1 MWQSRILFSLMIFCL
16 PLIVAAQ
23 KKVVGN
29 VVDAE
34 RNPLPGATIKIVDTK
49 FASVTDNEGNYQL
62 IGVYNGAVLE
72 FSFLGMETKTVK
84 YRGEKVIN
92 IVLTEDETQ
101 LDEVVV
107 SAKTNINEIDIRARS
122 GVVQSIDI
130 KRVDEKPMID
140 MGLALQGSVPGL
152 SVINTGEL
160 GAVPEIRIRGN
171 SSLRKGN
178 ATNEPLYVLDGQ
190 VITAETFYNLNSS
203 DIQDIKVLKDA
214 AACAL
219 YGVKAANGVL
229 EITSKRGYEGK
240 TSVNYN
246 MNIGVTTRGRRGIE
260 MMSSS
265 EKLEL
270 ERLIQNPETPGYRFS
285 ADYYNRFHSTDPNL
299 QNLIAQG
306 ALKLDSMRNIN
317 TDWFDELLHTSLYQ
331 KHNLSLKGGSSATSY
346 YISANYTQQG
356 GRIPGN
362 DKQRMSLRLNLDQ
375 RLGKIG
381 YLMMSVNGGYS
392 KTNTPNGTTNDPASL
407 VYDLNPYEQKFGE
420 LWSNPGRT
428 YNDLMN
434 QFSEEGTDTDAG
446 ATASITITPV
456 SGLDIA
462 AVGGVNFMLAENRQ
476 FTPSTAYSETH
487 SGIPEEERG
496 IYSKSKLSTI
506 NISSN
511 VRITYSKTFNDK
523 HDFTIGANT
532 DYYMTSSD
540 NVLMRGYGVG
550 TVNSAAAINQSL
562 QGNRQPYVSGLRDK
576 SAQIGIGV
584 VGGYTYD
591 GTYDLYATYKL
602 DASSVLPAD
611 KRWNSAWAVGA
622 GWTPTQYKFF
632 KRQRVLTNLNLKASY
647 GYMANLNGVSISSTV
662 ASFAYST
669 SKYETQRPLD
679 LLALYNS
686 DLKPEKTKSIDAG
699 LSLEFFK
706 RLTVDVNWYNR
717 TTEDALLDVPIP
729 ASTGFSSLKRNIG
742 SLQNQGVELSLNAK
756 LVDLYDWTFIIGA
769 NMAYNKNKV
778 LDLYYTDKIYTS
790 EESIVPDYEVG
801 KSYDMLYGPHSLGIN
816 PLTGYPVFLLP
827 DGTEKQATETL
838 KAEDV
843 IALGYSTPPY
853 TGSVNLTLTY
863 KSFDLDVDFYYSLGG
878 IQRYNY
884 SYVRTKDDIHKNAV
898 AGQTEN
904 MWFRPGDQDKLYPTP
919 FYTSTTAENNISLY
933 PNSLTVGSSNYLRL
947 SLISLRYRVPPKWL
961 AQHIKFIKYANFAF
975 QASNLF
981 TWTKYSE
988 SDPESGTLA
997 GTLQPVY
1004 TINMS
1009 LTF

>member
-1 MWQSRILFSLMIFCL
+1 MWHSRILLTLIIFLL
-16 PLIVAAQ
+16 PVCVVAQ
-23 KKVVGN
+23 KIVVGN
-29 VVDAE
+29 VVDTD
-34 RNPLPGATIKIVDTK
+34 RNPLPGVAVRIVESKLGT
-49 FASVTDNEGNYQL
+49 VTDVDGNYQL
-62 IGVYNGAVLE
+62 VGVYKGAVIE
-72 FSFLGMETKTVK
+72 FSFLGMTTRTIK
-84 YRGEKVIN
+84 YKGEQEIDV
-92 IVLTEDETQ
+92 VLTEDATQ

-122 GVVQSIDI
+122 GVVQSIDV
-130 KRVDEKPMID
+130 KRVEEKPMID

-152 SVINTGEL
+152 SIINTGDL
-160 GAVPEIRIRGN
+160 GSVPEIRIRGN

-178 ATNEPLYVLDGQ
+178 TTNEPLYVMDGQ

-229 EITSKRGYEGK
+229 EITTKRGYEGK

-246 MNIGVTTRGRRGIE
+246 MNIGVTARGRRGIE
-260 MMSSS
+260 MMSSA

-270 ERLIQNPETPGYRFS
+270 ERLIQNPETPGYRYS

-299 QNLIAQG
+299 QNLIREG
-306 ALKLDSMRNIN
+306 EVKLDSLRNIN

-346 YISANYTQQG
+346 YVSANYTQQG

-362 DKQRMSLRLNLDQ
+362 DKHRMSMRLNLDQ
-375 RLGKIG
+375 RLGDIG

-407 VYDLNPYEQKFGE
+407 VYDLNPYEQKVGE

-428 YNDLMN
+428 YSDLMN

-446 ATASITITPV
+446 ATASLTITPV

-462 AVGGVNFMLAENRQ
+462 AVGGVNFSLAENHQ
-476 FTPSTAYSETH
+476 FTPSTAYTETH

-550 TVNSAAAINQSL
+550 TINSAAAINQSL

-576 SAQIGIGV
+576 SAQIGIGIV
-584 VGGYTYD
+584 SGYTYD
-591 GTYDLYATYKL
+591 GTYDLFATYKL
-602 DASSVLPAD
+602 DASSLLPSD

-622 GWTPTQYKFF
+622 GWTPSQYKFF
-632 KRQRVLTNLNLKASY
+632 KRQRVLTALNLKASY

-669 SKYETQRPLD
+669 SKYENQRPLD

-686 DLKPEKTKSIDAG
+686 DLKPEQTKSIDAG
-699 LSLEFFK
+699 LSMQFFK
-706 RLTVDVNWYNR
+706 RLTIDVNWYNR
-717 TTEDALLDVPIP
+717 KTEDALLDVPIP
-729 ASTGFSSLKRNIG
+729 ASTGYTSLKRNIG

-756 LVDLYDWTFIIGA
+756 LVDLYNWTFIIGA
-769 NMAYNKNKV
+769 NMAYNHNKV

-790 EESIVPDYEVG
+790 DESIVPDYEVG
-801 KSYDMLYGPHSLGIN
+801 KSYDMLYGPYSLGIN

-827 DGTEKQATETL
+827 DGTEKQATEVL
-838 KAEDV
+838 KPEDV

-853 TGSVNLTLTY
+853 TGSFNLTLTY

-961 AQHIKFIKYANFAF
+961 EKHIKFVKYANFAF

>member
-1 MWQSRILFSLMIFCL
+1 MWHNRILLT
-16 PLIVAAQ
+16 LIVFCFPLLLAAQ
-23 KKVVGN
+23 KKVEGN
-29 VVDAE
+29 VVDND
-34 RNPLPGATIKIVDTK
+34 RNPLPGVAVRIVDAKLGT
-49 FASVTDNEGNYQL
+49 VTDVDGNYQL
-62 IGVYNGAVLE
+62 VGVYNGAVIE
-72 FSFLGMETKTVK
+72 FSFLGMNTKTVK
-84 YRGEKVIN
+84 YRGEKIIDV
-92 IVLTEDETQ
+92 VLTEDATQ

-130 KRVDEKPMID
+130 KRVEEKPMID
-140 MGLALQGSVPGL
+140 MGLALQGAVPGL
-152 SVINTGEL
+152 SIINTGEL
-160 GAVPEIRIRGN
+160 GSVPEIRIRGN

-178 ATNEPLYVLDGQ
+178 ATNEPLYIMDGQ
-190 VITAETFYNLNSS
+190 VITAETFYNLNAS

-246 MNIGVTTRGRRGIE
+246 MNMGVTTRGRRGIE
-260 MMSSS
+260 MMNSA

-270 ERLIQNPETPGYRFS
+270 ERLIQNPETPGYRYS
-285 ADYYNRFHSTDPNL
+285 ADYYNRFHANDPNL
-299 QNLIAQG
+299 SNLIAQG
-306 ALKLDSMRNIN
+306 ALKLDSLRNIN

-331 KHNLSLKGGSSATSY
+331 KHNLSLKGGNSSTSY
-346 YISANYTQQG
+346 YVSANYTQQG

-362 DKQRMSLRLNLDQ
+362 DKNRMSLRLNLDQ
-375 RLGKIG
+375 RLGEIG

-407 VYDLNPYEQKFGE
+407 VYELNPYEQKTGE
-420 LWSNPGRT
+420 LWSSPGRS
-428 YNDLMN
+428 YSDLMN
-434 QFSEEGTDTDAG
+434 QFSEKGTDTDAG
-446 ATASITITPV
+446 VTASLTITPV

-462 AVGGVNFMLAENRQ
+462 AVGGVNFLLAENQQ

-487 SGIPEEERG
+487 SGIPEDERG

-550 TVNSAAAINQSL
+550 TINSAAAINQSL

-584 VGGYTYD
+584 VSGYTYD
-591 GTYDLYATYKL
+591 GTYDLFATYKL

-622 GWTPTQYKFF
+622 GWTPSQYKFF
-632 KRQRVLTNLNLKASY
+632 KRQRVLTNMNLKASY

-669 SKYETQRPLD
+669 SKYENQRPLD
-679 LLALYNS
+679 LLSLYNS
-686 DLKPEKTKSIDAG
+686 DLRPEQTKSVDAG

-706 RLTVDVNWYNR
+706 RLTIDANWYNR
-717 TTEDALLDVPIP
+717 KTEDALLDVPIP
-729 ASTGFSSLKRNIG
+729 TSTGYSSLKRNIG
-742 SLQNQGVELSLNAK
+742 SLQNQGIELSLNAK
-756 LVDLYDWTFIIGA
+756 LVDLYKWTFIIGA

-801 KSYDMLYGPHSLGIN
+801 KSYDMLYGPYSLGIN

-838 KAEDV
+838 KQEDV

-853 TGSVNLTLTY
+853 TGSFKLTLTY
-863 KSFDLDVDFYYSLGG
+863 SSFDLDVDFYYALGG

-961 AQHIKFIKYANFAF
+961 AQHIKFVKYANFAF
-975 QASNLF
+975 QASNIY
-981 TWTKYSE
+981 TWTKYNE

>member
-1 MWQSRILFSLMIFCL
+1 MWHNRILLTLIIICF
-16 PLIVAAQ
+16 PLLLSAQ

-29 VVDAE
+29 VVDTN
-34 RNPLPGATIKIVDTK
+34 RNPLPGVAVRIVEAKLGT
-49 FASVTDNEGNYQL
+49 VTDVDGNYQL
-62 IGVYNGAVLE
+62 VGVYNGAVIE
-72 FSFLGMETKTVK
+72 FSFLGMNTKTVK
-84 YRGEKVIN
+84 YKGEKEIDV
-92 IVLTEDETQ
+92 VLSEDATQ

-122 GVVQSIDI
+122 GVVQSIDV
-130 KRVDEKPMID
+130 KRVEEKPMID

-152 SVINTGEL
+152 SIINTGEL

-178 ATNEPLYVLDGQ
+178 ATNEPLYVMDGQ
-190 VITAETFYNLNSS
+190 VITAETFYNLNAS

-240 TSVNYN
+240 TTVNYN
-246 MNIGVTTRGRRGIE
+246 MNIGVTARGRRGIE
-260 MMSSS
+260 MMNSA

-270 ERLIQNPETPGYRFS
+270 ERLIQNPETPGYRYS
-285 ADYYNRFHSTDPNL
+285 ADYYNRFHANDPNL
-299 QNLIAQG
+299 SNLIAQG
-306 ALKLDSMRNIN
+306 ALKLDSLRNIN
-317 TDWFDELLHTSLYQ
+317 TDWYDELLHTSLYQ
-331 KHNLSLKGGSSATSY
+331 KHNLSIKGGSNTTSY
-346 YISANYTQQG
+346 YVSANYTQQG

-362 DKQRMSLRLNLDQ
+362 DKERMGLRLNLDQ
-375 RLGKIG
+375 RLGEIG
-381 YLMMSVNGGYS
+381 YLMFSVNGGYS
-392 KTNTPNGTTNDPASL
+392 ETNTPNGTTNDPASL
-407 VYDLNPYEQKFGE
+407 VYDLNPYEQKTGE
-420 LWSNPGRT
+420 LWSNPGQT
-428 YNDLMN
+428 YSDLMN
-434 QFSEEGTDTDAG
+434 QFSEKGADTDAG

-462 AVGGVNFMLAENRQ
+462 AVGGVNFLLAENQQ
-476 FTPSTAYSETH
+476 FTPSTSYSEIH
-487 SGIPEEERG
+487 SGVPEEERG
-496 IYSKSKLSTI
+496 IYSKSKLSTL
-506 NISSN
+506 NLSSN
-511 VRITYSKTFNDK
+511 VRITYSKTFKDK

-532 DYYMTSSD
+532 DYYMTTSD

-550 TVNSAAAINQSL
+550 TINSSTAINQSL

-591 GTYDLYATYKL
+591 GTYDLFATYKL

-622 GWTPTQYKFF
+622 GWTPSQYKFF

-669 SKYETQRPLD
+669 TKYENQRPLD
-679 LLALYNS
+679 LLSLYNS
-686 DLKPEKTKSIDAG
+686 DLKPEQTKSIDAG

-706 RLTVDVNWYNR
+706 RLTIDVNWYNR
-717 TTEDALLDVPIP
+717 RTEDALLDVPIP
-729 ASTGFSSLKRNIG
+729 TSTGYSSLKRNIG
-742 SLQNQGVELSLNAK
+742 ALQNQGVELSLNAK
-756 LVDLYDWTFIIGA
+756 LVDLYNWTFIVGA

-801 KSYDMLYGPHSLGIN
+801 KSYDMLYGPYSLGIN

-827 DGTEKQATETL
+827 DGTEKQATQTL
-838 KAEDV
+838 NQEDV

-853 TGSVNLTLTY
+853 TGSFKFTLTY
-863 KSFDLDVDFYYSLGG
+863 RWFDLDVDFYYALGG

-947 SLISLRYRVPPKWL
+947 SLISFRYRVPPKWL
-961 AQHIKFIKYANFAF
+961 AQHIKFVKYANFAF
-975 QASNLF
+975 QASNIY

>member
-1 MWQSRILFSLMIFCL
+1 MWHSRILLTLIIFLL
-16 PLIVAAQ
+16 PVCVVAQ

-29 VVDAE
+29 VVDTD
-34 RNPLPGATIKIVDTK
+34 RNPLPGVAVRIVESKLGT
-49 FASVTDNEGNYQL
+49 VTDVDGNYQL
-62 IGVYNGAVLE
+62 VGVYKGAVIE
-72 FSFLGMETKTVK
+72 FSFLGMTTRTIK
-84 YRGEKVIN
+84 YKGEQEIDV
-92 IVLTEDETQ
+92 VLTEDATQ

-122 GVVQSIDI
+122 GVVQSIDV
-130 KRVDEKPMID
+130 KRVEEKPMID

-152 SVINTGEL
+152 SIINTGDL
-160 GAVPEIRIRGN
+160 GSVPEIRIRGN

-178 ATNEPLYVLDGQ
+178 TTNEPLYVMDGQ

-229 EITSKRGYEGK
+229 EITTKRGYEGK

-246 MNIGVTTRGRRGIE
+246 MNIGVTARGRRGIE
-260 MMSSS
+260 MMSSA

-270 ERLIQNPETPGYRFS
+270 ERLIQNPETPGYRYS

-299 QNLIAQG
+299 QNLIREG
-306 ALKLDSMRNIN
+306 EMKLDSLRNIN

-346 YISANYTQQG
+346 YVSANYTQQG

-362 DKQRMSLRLNLDQ
+362 DKHRMSMRLNLDQ
-375 RLGKIG
+375 RLGDIG

-407 VYDLNPYEQKFGE
+407 VYDLNPYEQKVGE

-428 YNDLMN
+428 YSDLMN

-446 ATASITITPV
+446 ATASLTITPV

-462 AVGGVNFMLAENRQ
+462 AVGGVNFSLAENHQ
-476 FTPSTAYSETH
+476 FTPSTAYTETH

-496 IYSKSKLSTI
+496 IYSKSKFSTI

-550 TVNSAAAINQSL
+550 TINSAAAINQSL

-576 SAQIGIGV
+576 SAQIGIGIV
-584 VGGYTYD
+584 SGYTYD
-591 GTYDLYATYKL
+591 GTYDLFATYKL
-602 DASSVLPAD
+602 DASSLLPSD

-622 GWTPTQYKFF
+622 GWTPSQYKFF
-632 KRQRVLTNLNLKASY
+632 KRQRVLTALNLKASY

-669 SKYETQRPLD
+669 SKYENQRPLD

-686 DLKPEKTKSIDAG
+686 DLKPEQTKSIDAG
-699 LSLEFFK
+699 LSMQFFK
-706 RLTVDVNWYNR
+706 RLTIDVNWYNR
-717 TTEDALLDVPIP
+717 KTEDALLDVPIP
-729 ASTGFSSLKRNIG
+729 ASTGYTSLKRNIG

-756 LVDLYDWTFIIGA
+756 LVDLYNWTFIIGA
-769 NMAYNKNKV
+769 NMAYNHNKV

-790 EESIVPDYEVG
+790 DESIVPDYEVG
-801 KSYDMLYGPHSLGIN
+801 KSYDMLYGPYSLGIN

-827 DGTEKQATETL
+827 DGTEKQATEVL
-838 KAEDV
+838 KPEDV

-853 TGSVNLTLTY
+853 TGSFNLTLTY

-961 AQHIKFIKYANFAF
+961 EKHIKFVKYANFAF

>member
-1 MWQSRILFSLMIFCL
+1 MWHSRILLTLIIFLL
-16 PLIVAAQ
+16 PVCVVAQ

-29 VVDAE
+29 VVDTD
-34 RNPLPGATIKIVDTK
+34 RNPLPGVAVRIVESKLGT
-49 FASVTDNEGNYQL
+49 VTDVDGNYQL
-62 IGVYNGAVLE
+62 VGVYKGAVIE
-72 FSFLGMETKTVK
+72 FSFLGMTTRTIK
-84 YRGEKVIN
+84 YKGEQEIDV
-92 IVLTEDETQ
+92 VLTEDVTQ

-122 GVVQSIDI
+122 GVVQSIDV
-130 KRVDEKPMID
+130 KRVEEKPMID

-152 SVINTGEL
+152 SIINTGDL
-160 GAVPEIRIRGN
+160 GSVPEIRIRGN

-178 ATNEPLYVLDGQ
+178 TTNEPLYVMDGQ

-229 EITSKRGYEGK
+229 EITTKRGYEGK

-246 MNIGVTTRGRRGIE
+246 MNIGVTARGRRGIE
-260 MMSSS
+260 MMSSA

-270 ERLIQNPETPGYRFS
+270 ERLIQNPETPGYRYS

-299 QNLIAQG
+299 QNLIREG
-306 ALKLDSMRNIN
+306 EMKLDSLRNIN

-346 YISANYTQQG
+346 YVSANYTQQG

-362 DKQRMSLRLNLDQ
+362 DKHRMSMRLNLDQ
-375 RLGKIG
+375 RLGDIG

-407 VYDLNPYEQKFGE
+407 VYDLNPYEQKVGE

-428 YNDLMN
+428 YSDLMN

-446 ATASITITPV
+446 ATASLTITPV

-462 AVGGVNFMLAENRQ
+462 AVGGVNFSLAENHQ
-476 FTPSTAYSETH
+476 FTPSTAYTETH

-550 TVNSAAAINQSL
+550 TINSAAAINQSL

-576 SAQIGIGV
+576 SAQIGIGIV
-584 VGGYTYD
+584 SGYTYD
-591 GTYDLYATYKL
+591 GTYDLFATYKL
-602 DASSVLPAD
+602 DASSLLPSD

-622 GWTPTQYKFF
+622 GWTPSQYKFF
-632 KRQRVLTNLNLKASY
+632 KRQRVLTALNLKASY

-669 SKYETQRPLD
+669 SKYENQRPLD

-686 DLKPEKTKSIDAG
+686 DLKPEQTKSIDAG
-699 LSLEFFK
+699 LSMQFFK
-706 RLTVDVNWYNR
+706 RLTIDVNWYNR
-717 TTEDALLDVPIP
+717 KTEDALLDVPIP
-729 ASTGFSSLKRNIG
+729 ASTGYTSLKRNIG

-756 LVDLYDWTFIIGA
+756 LVDLYNWTFIIGA
-769 NMAYNKNKV
+769 NMAYNHNKV

-790 EESIVPDYEVG
+790 DESIVPDYEVG
-801 KSYDMLYGPHSLGIN
+801 KSYDMLYGPYSLGIN

-827 DGTEKQATETL
+827 DGTEKQATEVL
-838 KAEDV
+838 KPEDV

-853 TGSVNLTLTY
+853 TGSFNLTLTY

-961 AQHIKFIKYANFAF
+961 EKHIKFVKYANFAF

>member
-1 MWQSRILFSLMIFCL
+1 MWHNRILLTLIIFCF
-16 PLIVAAQ
+16 PLLIAAQ
-23 KKVVGN
+23 KKVEGN
-29 VVDAE
+29 VMDTE
-34 RNPLPGATIKIVDTK
+34 RNPLPGVAVRIVEAKLGT
-49 FASVTDNEGNYQL
+49 VTDIDGNYQL
-62 IGVYNGAVLE
+62 VGVYNGAVIE
-72 FSFLGMETKTVK
+72 FSFLGMTTKTVK
-84 YRGEKVIN
+84 YRGEKVIDV
-92 IVLTEDETQ
+92 VLTEDAAQ

-122 GVVQSIDI
+122 GVVQSIDV
-130 KRVDEKPMID
+130 KRVEEKPMID

-152 SVINTGEL
+152 SIINTGEL

-178 ATNEPLYVLDGQ
+178 ATNEPLYVMDGQ
-190 VITAETFYNLNSS
+190 VITAETFYNLNAS

-246 MNIGVTTRGRRGIE
+246 MNMGVTARGRRGIE
-260 MMSSS
+260 MMNSA

-270 ERLIQNPETPGYRFS
+270 ERLIQNPETPGYRYS
-285 ADYYNRFHSTDPNL
+285 ADYYNRYHSNDPNL
-299 QNLIAQG
+299 SNLIAQG

-331 KHNLSLKGGSSATSY
+331 KHNLSVKGGSSATSY
-346 YISANYTQQG
+346 YVSANYTQQG

-362 DKQRMSLRLNLDQ
+362 DKERMSLRLNLDQ
-375 RLGKIG
+375 RLGEIG

-392 KTNTPNGTTNDPASL
+392 ETNTPNGTTNDPASL
-407 VYDLNPYEQKFGE
+407 VYDLNPYEQKIGE

-428 YNDLMN
+428 YSDLMN
-434 QFSEEGTDTDAG
+434 QFSEKGTDTDAG

-462 AVGGVNFMLAENRQ
+462 AVGGVNFLLAENQQ
-476 FTPSTAYSETH
+476 FTPSTAYSEVH
-487 SGIPEEERG
+487 SGVPEEERG
-496 IYSKSKLSTI
+496 VYSKSKLSTI
-506 NISSN
+506 NLSSN

-532 DYYMTSSD
+532 DYYMTTSD

-550 TVNSAAAINQSL
+550 TINSAAAINQSL

-584 VGGYTYD
+584 VSGYTYD
-591 GTYDLYATYKL
+591 GTYDLFATYKL

-622 GWTPTQYKFF
+622 GWTPSQYKFF

-669 SKYETQRPLD
+669 SKYENQRPLD
-679 LLALYNS
+679 LLSLYNS
-686 DLKPEKTKSIDAG
+686 DLRPEQTKSIDAG

-706 RLTVDVNWYNR
+706 RLTIDANWYNR
-717 TTEDALLDVPIP
+717 KTEDALLDVPIP
-729 ASTGFSSLKRNIG
+729 ASTGYTSLKRNIG
-742 SLQNQGVELSLNAK
+742 ALQNQGVELSLNAK
-756 LVDLYDWTFIIGA
+756 LVDLYNWTFIVGA

-801 KSYDMLYGPHSLGIN
+801 KSYDMLYGPYSLGIN

-838 KAEDV
+838 KQEDV

-853 TGSVNLTLTY
+853 TGSIKFTLTY
-863 KSFDLDVDFYYSLGG
+863 RWFDLDVDFYYALGG

-884 SYVRTKDDIHKNAV
+884 SYVRTKDDVHKNAV

-919 FYTSTTAENNISLY
+919 YYTSVTAENNISLY
-933 PNSLTVGSSNYLRL
+933 PNSLTVGSSDYLRL
-947 SLISLRYRVPPKWL
+947 SLISFRYRVPPKWL
-961 AQHIKFIKYANFAF
+961 AQHIKFVKYANFAF
-975 QASNLF
+975 QASNIY

>member
-1 MWQSRILFSLMIFCL
+1 MWHNRILLTLIIIFF
-16 PLIVAAQ
+16 PLLLVAQ

-29 VVDAE
+29 VVDID
-34 RNPLPGATIKIVDTK
+34 RNPLPGVAVRIVEAKLGT
-49 FASVTDNEGNYQL
+49 VTDVDGNYQL
-62 IGVYNGAVLE
+62 VGAYNGAVIE
-72 FSFLGMETKTVK
+72 FSFLGMVTKTVK
-84 YRGEKVIN
+84 YRGEKEID
-92 IVLTEDETQ
+92 IVLEEDAKQ

-122 GVVQSIDI
+122 GVVQSIDV
-130 KRVDEKPMID
+130 KRVEEKPMID
-140 MGLALQGSVPGL
+140 LGLALQGSVPGL

-160 GAVPEIRIRGN
+160 GSVPEIRIRGN

-178 ATNEPLYVLDGQ
+178 ATNEPLYVMDGQ
-190 VITAETFYNLNSS
+190 VITPETFYNLNAS

-240 TSVNYN
+240 TSVSYN
-246 MNIGVTTRGRRGIE
+246 MNLGVTTRGRRGIE
-260 MMSSS
+260 MMTSA

-270 ERLIQNPETPGYRFS
+270 ERLIQNPETPGYRYS
-285 ADYYNRFHSTDPNL
+285 ADYYNRFHSNNPNL
-299 QNLIAQG
+299 SNLIAEG

-331 KHNLSLKGGSSATSY
+331 KHNLSLKGGTSATSY
-346 YISANYTQQG
+346 YVSANYTQQG

-362 DKQRMSLRLNLDQ
+362 DKHRMSLRLNLDQ
-375 RLGKIG
+375 RLGDIG

-407 VYDLNPYEQKFGE
+407 VYDLNPYEQTIGE

-428 YNDLMN
+428 YSDLMN
-434 QFSEEGTDTDAG
+434 QYSEEGTDTDAG
-446 ATASITITPV
+446 ATASLTITPV

-462 AVGGVNFMLAENRQ
+462 AVGGVNFLFAENHQ

-496 IYSKSKLSTI
+496 VYSKSKLSTI
-506 NISSN
+506 NLSSN
-511 VRITYSKTFNDK
+511 VRITYSKTFKDK

-532 DYYMTSSD
+532 DYYMTTSD

-591 GTYDLYATYKL
+591 GTYDLFATYKL

-622 GWTPTQYKFF
+622 GWTPSQYKFF

-679 LLALYNS
+679 LLSLYNS
-686 DLKPEKTKSIDAG
+686 DLKPEQTKSIDAG

-706 RLTVDVNWYNR
+706 RLTIDANWYNR
-717 TTEDALLDVPIP
+717 KTEDALLDVPIP
-729 ASTGFSSLKRNIG
+729 ASTGYTSLKRNIG
-742 SLQNQGVELSLNAK
+742 SLQNQGVELSLTAK
-756 LVDLYDWTFIIGA
+756 LVDLYNWTFIIGA

-801 KSYDMLYGPHSLGIN
+801 KSYDMLYGPYSLGIN

-827 DGTEKQATETL
+827 DGTEKQATEPL
-838 KAEDV
+838 KQEDV

-853 TGSVNLTLTY
+853 TGSFKLTLTY
-863 KSFDLDVDFYYSLGG
+863 RSFDLDVDFYYALGG

-947 SLISLRYRVPPKWL
+947 SLISFRYRVPPKWL
-961 AQHIKFIKYANFAF
+961 AQHIKFVKYANFAF
-975 QASNLF
+975 QASNIF

>member
-1 MWQSRILFSLMIFCL
+1 MWHNKILLT
-16 PLIVAAQ
+16 LIIICFPILLVAQ
-23 KKVVGN
+23 KKVEGN
-29 VVDAE
+29 VVDTQ
-34 RNPLPGATIKIVDTK
+34 RNALPGVAVRIVDAKLGT
-49 FASVTDNEGNYQL
+49 VTDIDGNYQL
-62 IGVYNGAVLE
+62 VGVYNGAVIE
-72 FSFLGMETKTVK
+72 FSFLGMNTKTIK
-84 YRGEKVIN
+84 YKGEKVIDV
-92 IVLTEDETQ
+92 VLTEDETQ

-122 GVVQSIDI
+122 GVVQSIDV
-130 KRVDEKPMID
+130 KRVEEKPMID

-152 SVINTGEL
+152 SVINTGDL
-160 GAVPEIRIRGN
+160 GSVPEIRIRGN

-178 ATNEPLYVLDGQ
+178 ATNEPLYVMDGQ
-190 VITAETFYNLNSS
+190 VITAETFYNLNAS

-246 MNIGVTTRGRRGIE
+246 MNIGVTARGRRGIE
-260 MMSSS
+260 MMSSA

-270 ERLIQNPETPGYRFS
+270 ERLIQNPETPGYRYS
-285 ADYYNRFHSTDPNL
+285 ADYYNRFHANDPNL
-299 QNLIAQG
+299 SNLIAAG

-331 KHNLSLKGGSSATSY
+331 KHNLSVKGGSGETSY

-362 DKQRMSLRLNLDQ
+362 DKNRMSLRLNLDQ

-381 YLMMSVNGGYS
+381 YLMLSVNGGHS

-407 VYDLNPYEQKFGE
+407 VYDLNPYEQKVGE

-428 YNDLMN
+428 YSDLMN
-434 QFSEEGTDTDAG
+434 QYSEVGTDTDAG

-462 AVGGVNFMLAENRQ
+462 AVGGVNFLLAENQQ

-506 NISSN
+506 NLSSN
-511 VRITYSKTFNDK
+511 VRITYSKTFAEK

-550 TVNSAAAINQSL
+550 TINSAAAINQSL

-591 GTYDLYATYKL
+591 GTYDLFATYKL

-622 GWTPTQYKFF
+622 GWTPSQYKFF
-632 KRQRVLTNLNLKASY
+632 KRQRVLTGLNLKASY

-679 LLALYNS
+679 LLSLYNS
-686 DLKPEKTKSIDAG
+686 DLRPEQTKSVDAG

-706 RLTVDVNWYNR
+706 RLTIDANWYNR
-717 TTEDALLDVPIP
+717 KTEDALLDVPIP
-729 ASTGFSSLKRNIG
+729 ASTGYTSLKRNIG
-742 SLQNQGVELSLNAK
+742 SLQNQGVELSVNAK
-756 LVDLYDWTFIIGA
+756 VVDLYNWTFIVGA

-790 EESIVPDYEVG
+790 DESIVPDYEVG
-801 KSYDMLYGPHSLGIN
+801 KSYDMLYGPYSLGIN

-827 DGTEKQATETL
+827 DGTEKQATEPL

-853 TGSVNLTLTY
+853 TGSFKFTLTY
-863 KSFDLDVDFYYSLGG
+863 RSFDLDVDFYYALGG

-933 PNSLTVGSSNYLRL
+933 PNSLTVGSSDYLRL

-961 AQHIKFIKYANFAF
+961 AQHIKFVKYANFAF
-975 QASNLF
+975 QASNIF

>member
-1 MWQSRILFSLMIFCL
+1 MWHSRILLTLIIFLL
-16 PLIVAAQ
+16 PVCVVAQ

-29 VVDAE
+29 VVDTD
-34 RNPLPGATIKIVDTK
+34 RNPLPGVAVRIVESKLGT
-49 FASVTDNEGNYQL
+49 VTDVDGNYQL
-62 IGVYNGAVLE
+62 VGVYKGAVIE
-72 FSFLGMETKTVK
+72 FSFLGMTTRTIK
-84 YRGEKVIN
+84 YKGEQEIDV
-92 IVLTEDETQ
+92 VLTEDATQ

-122 GVVQSIDI
+122 GVVQSIDV
-130 KRVDEKPMID
+130 KRVEEKPMID

-152 SVINTGEL
+152 SIINTGDL
-160 GAVPEIRIRGN
+160 GSVPEIRIRGN

-178 ATNEPLYVLDGQ
+178 TTNEPLYVMDGQ

-229 EITSKRGYEGK
+229 EITTKRGYEGK

-246 MNIGVTTRGRRGIE
+246 MNIGVTARGRRGIE
-260 MMSSS
+260 MMSSA

-270 ERLIQNPETPGYRFS
+270 ERLIQNPETPGYRYS

-299 QNLIAQG
+299 QNLIREG
-306 ALKLDSMRNIN
+306 EMKLDSLRNIN

-346 YISANYTQQG
+346 YVSANYTQQG

-362 DKQRMSLRLNLDQ
+362 DKHRMSMRLNLDQ
-375 RLGKIG
+375 RLGDIG

-407 VYDLNPYEQKFGE
+407 VYDLNPYEQKVGE

-428 YNDLMN
+428 YSDLMN

-446 ATASITITPV
+446 ATASLTITPV

-462 AVGGVNFMLAENRQ
+462 AVGGVNFSLAENHQ
-476 FTPSTAYSETH
+476 FTPSTAYTETH

-550 TVNSAAAINQSL
+550 TINSAAAINQSL

-576 SAQIGIGV
+576 SAQIGIGIV
-584 VGGYTYD
+584 SGYTYD
-591 GTYDLYATYKL
+591 GTYDLFATYKL
-602 DASSVLPAD
+602 DASSLLPSD

-622 GWTPTQYKFF
+622 GWTPSQYKFF
-632 KRQRVLTNLNLKASY
+632 KRQRVLTALNLKASY

-669 SKYETQRPLD
+669 SKYENQRPLD

-686 DLKPEKTKSIDAG
+686 DLKPEQTKSIDAG
-699 LSLEFFK
+699 LSMQFFK
-706 RLTVDVNWYNR
+706 RLTIDVNWYNR
-717 TTEDALLDVPIP
+717 KTEDALLDVPIP
-729 ASTGFSSLKRNIG
+729 ASTGYTSLKRNIG

-756 LVDLYDWTFIIGA
+756 LVDLYNWTFIIGA
-769 NMAYNKNKV
+769 NMAYNHNKV

-790 EESIVPDYEVG
+790 DESIVPDYEVG
-801 KSYDMLYGPHSLGIN
+801 KSYDMLYGPYSLGIN

-827 DGTEKQATETL
+827 DGTEKQATEVL
-838 KAEDV
+838 KPEDV

-853 TGSVNLTLTY
+853 TGSFNLTLTY

-961 AQHIKFIKYANFAF
+961 EKHIKFVKYANFAF

>member
-1 MWQSRILFSLMIFCL
+1 MWHSRILLTLIIFLL
-16 PLIVAAQ
+16 PVCVVAQ

-29 VVDAE
+29 VVDTD
-34 RNPLPGATIKIVDTK
+34 RNPLPGVAVRIVESKLGT
-49 FASVTDNEGNYQL
+49 VTDVDGNYQL
-62 IGVYNGAVLE
+62 VGVYKGAVIE
-72 FSFLGMETKTVK
+72 FSFLGMTTRTIK
-84 YRGEKVIN
+84 YKGEQEIDV
-92 IVLTEDETQ
+92 VLTEDATQ

-122 GVVQSIDI
+122 GVVQSIDV
-130 KRVDEKPMID
+130 KRVEEKPMID

-152 SVINTGEL
+152 SIINTGDL
-160 GAVPEIRIRGN
+160 GSVPEIRIRGN

-178 ATNEPLYVLDGQ
+178 ATNEPLYVMDGQ

-219 YGVKAANGVL
+219 YGIKAANGVL
-229 EITSKRGYEGK
+229 EITTKRGYEGK

-246 MNIGVTTRGRRGIE
+246 MNIGVTARGRRGIE
-260 MMSSS
+260 MMSSA

-270 ERLIQNPETPGYRFS
+270 ERLIQNPETPGYRYS

-299 QNLIAQG
+299 QNLIREG
-306 ALKLDSMRNIN
+306 EMKLDSLRNIN

-346 YISANYTQQG
+346 YVSANYTQQG

-362 DKQRMSLRLNLDQ
+362 DKHRMSMRLNLDQ
-375 RLGKIG
+375 RLGDIG

-407 VYDLNPYEQKFGE
+407 VYDLNPYEQKVGE

-428 YNDLMN
+428 YSDLMN

-446 ATASITITPV
+446 ATASLTITPV

-462 AVGGVNFMLAENRQ
+462 AVGGVNFSLAENHQ
-476 FTPSTAYSETH
+476 FTPSTAYTETH

-550 TVNSAAAINQSL
+550 TINSAAAINQSL

-576 SAQIGIGV
+576 SAQIGIGIV
-584 VGGYTYD
+584 SGYTYD
-591 GTYDLYATYKL
+591 GTYDLFATYKL
-602 DASSVLPAD
+602 DASSLLPSD

-622 GWTPTQYKFF
+622 GWTPSQYKFF
-632 KRQRVLTNLNLKASY
+632 KRQRVLTALNLKASY

-669 SKYETQRPLD
+669 SKYENQRPLD

-686 DLKPEKTKSIDAG
+686 DLKPEQTKSIDAG
-699 LSLEFFK
+699 LSMQFFK
-706 RLTVDVNWYNR
+706 RLTIDVNWYNR
-717 TTEDALLDVPIP
+717 KTEDALLDVPIP
-729 ASTGFSSLKRNIG
+729 ASTGYTSLKRNIG

-756 LVDLYDWTFIIGA
+756 LVDLYNWTFIIGA
-769 NMAYNKNKV
+769 NMAYNHNKV

-790 EESIVPDYEVG
+790 DESIVPDYEVG
-801 KSYDMLYGPHSLGIN
+801 KSYDMLYGPYSLGIN

-827 DGTEKQATETL
+827 DGTEKQATEVL
-838 KAEDV
+838 KPEDV

-853 TGSVNLTLTY
+853 TGSFNLTLTY

-961 AQHIKFIKYANFAF
+961 EKHIKFVKYANFAF

>member
-1 MWQSRILFSLMIFCL
+1 MWHNRILLTLIIICF
-16 PLIVAAQ
+16 PLLLSAQ

-29 VVDAE
+29 VVDTN
-34 RNPLPGATIKIVDTK
+34 RNPLPGVAVRIVEAKLGT
-49 FASVTDNEGNYQL
+49 VTDVDGNYQL
-62 IGVYNGAVLE
+62 VGVYNGAVIE
-72 FSFLGMETKTVK
+72 FSFLGMNTKTVK
-84 YRGEKVIN
+84 YKGEKEIDV
-92 IVLTEDETQ
+92 VLSEDATQ

-122 GVVQSIDI
+122 GVVQSIDV
-130 KRVDEKPMID
+130 KRVEEKPMID

-152 SVINTGEL
+152 SIINTGEL

-178 ATNEPLYVLDGQ
+178 ATNEPLYVMDGQ
-190 VITAETFYNLNSS
+190 VITAETFYNLNAS

-240 TSVNYN
+240 TTVNYN
-246 MNIGVTTRGRRGIE
+246 MNIGVTARGRRGIE
-260 MMSSS
+260 MMNSAD
-265 EKLEL
+265 KLEL
-270 ERLIQNPETPGYRFS
+270 ERLIQNPETPGYRYS
-285 ADYYNRFHSTDPNL
+285 ADYYNRFHANDPNL
-299 QNLIAQG
+299 SNLIAQG
-306 ALKLDSMRNIN
+306 ALKLDSLRNIN
-317 TDWFDELLHTSLYQ
+317 TDWYDELLHTSLYQ
-331 KHNLSLKGGSSATSY
+331 KHNLSIKGGSNTTSY
-346 YISANYTQQG
+346 YVSANYTQQG

-362 DKQRMSLRLNLDQ
+362 DKERMGLRLNLDQ
-375 RLGKIG
+375 RLGEIG
-381 YLMMSVNGGYS
+381 YLMFSVNGGYS
-392 KTNTPNGTTNDPASL
+392 ETNTPNGTTNDPASL
-407 VYDLNPYEQKFGE
+407 VYDLNPYEQKTGE
-420 LWSNPGRT
+420 LWSNPGQT
-428 YNDLMN
+428 YSDLMN
-434 QFSEEGTDTDAG
+434 QFSEKGTDTDAG

-462 AVGGVNFMLAENRQ
+462 AVGGVNFLLAENQQ
-476 FTPSTAYSETH
+476 FTPSTSYSEIH
-487 SGIPEEERG
+487 SGVPEEERG
-496 IYSKSKLSTI
+496 IYSKSKLSTL
-506 NISSN
+506 NLSSN
-511 VRITYSKTFNDK
+511 VRITYSKTFKEK

-532 DYYMTSSD
+532 DYYMTTSD

-550 TVNSAAAINQSL
+550 TINSSTAINQSL

-591 GTYDLYATYKL
+591 GTYDLFATYKL

-622 GWTPTQYKFF
+622 GWTPSQYKFF

-669 SKYETQRPLD
+669 TKYENQRPLD
-679 LLALYNS
+679 LLSLYNS
-686 DLKPEKTKSIDAG
+686 DLKPEQTKSIDAG

-706 RLTVDVNWYNR
+706 RLTIDVNWYNR
-717 TTEDALLDVPIP
+717 RTEDALLDVPIP
-729 ASTGFSSLKRNIG
+729 TSTGYSSLKRNIG
-742 SLQNQGVELSLNAK
+742 ALQNQGVELSLNAK
-756 LVDLYDWTFIIGA
+756 LVDLYNWTFIVGA

-801 KSYDMLYGPHSLGIN
+801 KSYDMLYGPYSLGIN

-827 DGTEKQATETL
+827 DGTEKQATQTL
-838 KAEDV
+838 NQEDV
-843 IALGYSTPPY
+843 IALGYSIPPY
-853 TGSVNLTLTY
+853 TGSFKFTLTY
-863 KSFDLDVDFYYSLGG
+863 RWFDLDVDFYYALGG

-947 SLISLRYRVPPKWL
+947 SLISFRYRVPPKWL
-961 AQHIKFIKYANFAF
+961 AQHIKFVKYANFAF
-975 QASNLF
+975 QASNIY

>member
-1 MWQSRILFSLMIFCL
+1 MWHNRILLTLIIICF
-16 PLIVAAQ
+16 PLLLSAQ

-29 VVDAE
+29 VVDTN
-34 RNPLPGATIKIVDTK
+34 RNPLPGVAVRIVEAKLGT
-49 FASVTDNEGNYQL
+49 VTDVDGNYQL
-62 IGVYNGAVLE
+62 VGVYNGAVIE
-72 FSFLGMETKTVK
+72 FSFLGMNTKTVK
-84 YRGEKVIN
+84 YKGEKEIDV
-92 IVLTEDETQ
+92 VLSEDATQ

-122 GVVQSIDI
+122 GVVQSIDV
-130 KRVDEKPMID
+130 KRVEEKPMID

-152 SVINTGEL
+152 SIINTGEL

-178 ATNEPLYVLDGQ
+178 ATNEPLYVMDGQ
-190 VITAETFYNLNSS
+190 VITAETFYNLNAS

-240 TSVNYN
+240 TTVNYN
-246 MNIGVTTRGRRGIE
+246 MNIGVTARGRRGIE
-260 MMSSS
+260 MMNSA

-270 ERLIQNPETPGYRFS
+270 ERLIQNPETPGYRYS
-285 ADYYNRFHSTDPNL
+285 ADYYNRFHANDPNL
-299 QNLIAQG
+299 SNLIAQG
-306 ALKLDSMRNIN
+306 ALKLDSLRNIN
-317 TDWFDELLHTSLYQ
+317 TDWYDELLHTSLYQ
-331 KHNLSLKGGSSATSY
+331 KHNLSIKGGSNTTSY
-346 YISANYTQQG
+346 YVSANYTQQG

-362 DKQRMSLRLNLDQ
+362 DKERMGLRLNLDQ
-375 RLGKIG
+375 RLGEIG
-381 YLMMSVNGGYS
+381 YLMFSVNGGYS
-392 KTNTPNGTTNDPASL
+392 ETNTPNGTTNDPASL
-407 VYDLNPYEQKFGE
+407 VYDLNPYEQKTGE
-420 LWSNPGRT
+420 LWSNPGQT
-428 YNDLMN
+428 YSDLMN
-434 QFSEEGTDTDAG
+434 QFSEKGTDTDAG

-462 AVGGVNFMLAENRQ
+462 AVGGVNFLLAENQQ
-476 FTPSTAYSETH
+476 FTPSTSYSEIH
-487 SGIPEEERG
+487 SGVPEEERG
-496 IYSKSKLSTI
+496 IYSKSKLSTL
-506 NISSN
+506 NLSSN
-511 VRITYSKTFNDK
+511 VRITYSKTFKDK

-532 DYYMTSSD
+532 DYYMTTSD

-550 TVNSAAAINQSL
+550 TINSSTAINQSL

-622 GWTPTQYKFF
+622 GWTPSQYKFF

-669 SKYETQRPLD
+669 TKYENQRPLD
-679 LLALYNS
+679 LLSLYNS
-686 DLKPEKTKSIDAG
+686 DLKPEQTKSIDAG

-706 RLTVDVNWYNR
+706 RLTIDVNWYNR
-717 TTEDALLDVPIP
+717 RTEDALLDVPIP
-729 ASTGFSSLKRNIG
+729 TSTGYSSLKRNIG
-742 SLQNQGVELSLNAK
+742 ALQNQGVELSLNAK
-756 LVDLYDWTFIIGA
+756 LVDLYNWTFIVGA

-801 KSYDMLYGPHSLGIN
+801 KSYDMLYGPYSLGIN

-827 DGTEKQATETL
+827 DGTEKQATQTL
-838 KAEDV
+838 NQEDV

-853 TGSVNLTLTY
+853 TGSFKFTLTY
-863 KSFDLDVDFYYSLGG
+863 RWFDLDVDFYYALGG

-947 SLISLRYRVPPKWL
+947 SLISFRYRVPPKWL
-961 AQHIKFIKYANFAF
+961 AQHIKFVKYANFAF
-975 QASNLF
+975 QASNIY

>member
-1 MWQSRILFSLMIFCL
+1 MWHNRILLTLIIICF
-16 PLIVAAQ
+16 PLLLSAQ

-29 VVDAE
+29 VVDTN
-34 RNPLPGATIKIVDTK
+34 RNPLPGVAVRIVEAKLGT
-49 FASVTDNEGNYQL
+49 VTDVDGNYQL
-62 IGVYNGAVLE
+62 VGVYNGAVIE
-72 FSFLGMETKTVK
+72 FSFLGMNTKTVK
-84 YRGEKVIN
+84 YKGEKEIDV
-92 IVLTEDETQ
+92 VLSEDATQ

-122 GVVQSIDI
+122 GVVQSIDV
-130 KRVDEKPMID
+130 KRVEEKPMID

-152 SVINTGEL
+152 SIINTGEL

-178 ATNEPLYVLDGQ
+178 ATNEPLYVMDGQ
-190 VITAETFYNLNSS
+190 VITAETFYNLNAS

-240 TSVNYN
+240 TTVNYN
-246 MNIGVTTRGRRGIE
+246 MNIGVTARGRRGIE
-260 MMSSS
+260 MMNSA

-270 ERLIQNPETPGYRFS
+270 ERLIQNPETPGYRYS
-285 ADYYNRFHSTDPNL
+285 ADYYNRFHANDPNL
-299 QNLIAQG
+299 SNLIAQG
-306 ALKLDSMRNIN
+306 ALKLDSLRNIN
-317 TDWFDELLHTSLYQ
+317 TDWYDELLHTSLYQ
-331 KHNLSLKGGSSATSY
+331 KHNLSVKGGSNTTSY
-346 YISANYTQQG
+346 YVSANYTQQG

-362 DKQRMSLRLNLDQ
+362 DKERMGLRLNLDQ
-375 RLGKIG
+375 RLGEIG
-381 YLMMSVNGGYS
+381 YLMFSVNGGYS
-392 KTNTPNGTTNDPASL
+392 ETNTPNGTTNDPASL
-407 VYDLNPYEQKFGE
+407 VYDLNPYEQKTGE
-420 LWSNPGRT
+420 LWSNPGQT
-428 YNDLMN
+428 YSDLMN
-434 QFSEEGTDTDAG
+434 QFSEKGTDTDAG

-462 AVGGVNFMLAENRQ
+462 AVGGVNFLLAENQQ
-476 FTPSTAYSETH
+476 FTPSTSYSEIH
-487 SGIPEEERG
+487 SGVPEEERG
-496 IYSKSKLSTI
+496 IYSKSKLSTL
-506 NISSN
+506 NLSSN
-511 VRITYSKTFNDK
+511 VRITYSKTFKDK

-532 DYYMTSSD
+532 DYYMTTSD

-550 TVNSAAAINQSL
+550 TINSSTAINQSL

-622 GWTPTQYKFF
+622 GWTPSQYKFF

-669 SKYETQRPLD
+669 TKYENQRPLD
-679 LLALYNS
+679 LLSLYNS
-686 DLKPEKTKSIDAG
+686 DLKPEQTKSIDAG

-706 RLTVDVNWYNR
+706 RLTIDVNWYNR
-717 TTEDALLDVPIP
+717 RTEDALLDVPIP
-729 ASTGFSSLKRNIG
+729 TSTGYSSLKRNIG
-742 SLQNQGVELSLNAK
+742 ALQNQGVELSLNAK
-756 LVDLYDWTFIIGA
+756 LVDLYNWTFIVGA

-801 KSYDMLYGPHSLGIN
+801 KSYDMLYGPYSLGIN

-827 DGTEKQATETL
+827 DGTEKQATQTL
-838 KAEDV
+838 NQEDV

-853 TGSVNLTLTY
+853 TGSFKFTLTY
-863 KSFDLDVDFYYSLGG
+863 RWFDLDVDFYYALGG

-947 SLISLRYRVPPKWL
+947 SLISFRYRVPPKWL
-961 AQHIKFIKYANFAF
+961 AQHIKFVKYANFAF
-975 QASNLF
+975 QASNIY

>member
-1 MWQSRILFSLMIFCL
+1 MWHNRILLTLIIICF
-16 PLIVAAQ
+16 PLLLSAQ

-29 VVDAE
+29 VVDTN
-34 RNPLPGATIKIVDTK
+34 RNPLPGVAVRIVEAKLGT
-49 FASVTDNEGNYQL
+49 VTDVDGNYQL
-62 IGVYNGAVLE
+62 VGVYNGAVIE
-72 FSFLGMETKTVK
+72 FSFLGMNTKTVK
-84 YRGEKVIN
+84 YKGEKEIDV
-92 IVLTEDETQ
+92 VLSEDATQ

-122 GVVQSIDI
+122 GVVQSIDV
-130 KRVDEKPMID
+130 KRVEEKPMID

-152 SVINTGEL
+152 SIINTGEL

-178 ATNEPLYVLDGQ
+178 ATNEPLYVMDGQ
-190 VITAETFYNLNSS
+190 VITAETFYNLNAS

-240 TSVNYN
+240 TTVNYN
-246 MNIGVTTRGRRGIE
+246 MNIGVTARGRRGIE
-260 MMSSS
+260 MMNSA

-270 ERLIQNPETPGYRFS
+270 ERLIQNPETPGYRYS
-285 ADYYNRFHSTDPNL
+285 ADYYNRFHANDPNL
-299 QNLIAQG
+299 SNLIAQG
-306 ALKLDSMRNIN
+306 ALKLDSLRNIN
-317 TDWFDELLHTSLYQ
+317 TDWYDELLHTSLYQ
-331 KHNLSLKGGSSATSY
+331 KHNLSVKGGSNTTSY
-346 YISANYTQQG
+346 YVSANYTQQG

-362 DKQRMSLRLNLDQ
+362 DKERMGLRLNLDQ
-375 RLGKIG
+375 RLGEIG
-381 YLMMSVNGGYS
+381 YLMFSVNGGYS
-392 KTNTPNGTTNDPASL
+392 ETNTPNGTTNDPASL
-407 VYDLNPYEQKFGE
+407 VYDLNPYEQKTGE
-420 LWSNPGRT
+420 LWSNPGQT
-428 YNDLMN
+428 YSDLMN
-434 QFSEEGTDTDAG
+434 QFSEKGTDTDAG

-462 AVGGVNFMLAENRQ
+462 AVGGVNFLLAENQQ
-476 FTPSTAYSETH
+476 FTPSTSYSEIH
-487 SGIPEEERG
+487 SGVPEEERG
-496 IYSKSKLSTI
+496 IYSKSKLSTL
-506 NISSN
+506 NLSSN
-511 VRITYSKTFNDK
+511 VRITYSKTFKDK

-532 DYYMTSSD
+532 DYYMTTSD

-550 TVNSAAAINQSL
+550 TINSSTAINQSL

-591 GTYDLYATYKL
+591 GTYDLFATYKL

-622 GWTPTQYKFF
+622 GWTPSQYKFF

-669 SKYETQRPLD
+669 TKYENQRPLD
-679 LLALYNS
+679 LLSLYNS
-686 DLKPEKTKSIDAG
+686 DLKPEQTKSIDAG

-706 RLTVDVNWYNR
+706 RLTIDVNWYNR
-717 TTEDALLDVPIP
+717 RTEDALLDVPIP
-729 ASTGFSSLKRNIG
+729 TSTGYSSLKRNIG
-742 SLQNQGVELSLNAK
+742 ALQNQGVELSLNAK
-756 LVDLYDWTFIIGA
+756 LVDLYNWTFIVGA

-801 KSYDMLYGPHSLGIN
+801 KSYDMLYGPYSLGIN

-827 DGTEKQATETL
+827 DGTEKQATQTL
-838 KAEDV
+838 NQEDV

-853 TGSVNLTLTY
+853 TGSFKFTLTY
-863 KSFDLDVDFYYSLGG
+863 RWFDLDVDFYYALGG

-947 SLISLRYRVPPKWL
+947 SLISFRYRVPPKWL
-961 AQHIKFIKYANFAF
+961 AQHIKFVKYANFAF
-975 QASNLF
+975 QASNIY

>member
-1 MWQSRILFSLMIFCL
+1 MWHNRILLTLIIICF
-16 PLIVAAQ
+16 PLLLSAQ

-29 VVDAE
+29 VVDTN
-34 RNPLPGATIKIVDTK
+34 RNPLPGVAVRIVEAKLGT
-49 FASVTDNEGNYQL
+49 VTDVDGNYQL
-62 IGVYNGAVLE
+62 VGVYNGAVIE
-72 FSFLGMETKTVK
+72 FSFLGMNTKTVK
-84 YRGEKVIN
+84 YKGEKEIDV
-92 IVLTEDETQ
+92 VLSEDATQ

-122 GVVQSIDI
+122 GVVQSIDV
-130 KRVDEKPMID
+130 KRVEEKPMID

-152 SVINTGEL
+152 SIINTGEL

-178 ATNEPLYVLDGQ
+178 ATNEPLYVMDGQ
-190 VITAETFYNLNSS
+190 VITAETFYNLNAS

-240 TSVNYN
+240 TTVNYN
-246 MNIGVTTRGRRGIE
+246 MNIGVTARGRRGIE
-260 MMSSS
+260 MMNSA

-270 ERLIQNPETPGYRFS
+270 ERLIQNPETPGYRYS
-285 ADYYNRFHSTDPNL
+285 ADYYNRFHANDPNL
-299 QNLIAQG
+299 SNLIAQG
-306 ALKLDSMRNIN
+306 VLKLDSLRNIN
-317 TDWFDELLHTSLYQ
+317 TDWYDELLHTSLYQ
-331 KHNLSLKGGSSATSY
+331 KHNLSIKGGSNTTSY
-346 YISANYTQQG
+346 YVSANYTQQG

-362 DKQRMSLRLNLDQ
+362 DKERMGLRLNLDQ
-375 RLGKIG
+375 RLGEIG
-381 YLMMSVNGGYS
+381 YLMFSVNGGYS
-392 KTNTPNGTTNDPASL
+392 ETNTPNGTTNDPASL
-407 VYDLNPYEQKFGE
+407 VYDLNPYEQKTGE
-420 LWSNPGRT
+420 LWSNPGQT
-428 YNDLMN
+428 YSDLMN
-434 QFSEEGTDTDAG
+434 QFSEKGTDTDAG

-462 AVGGVNFMLAENRQ
+462 AVGGVNFLLAENQQ
-476 FTPSTAYSETH
+476 FTPSTSYSEIH
-487 SGIPEEERG
+487 SGVPEEERG
-496 IYSKSKLSTI
+496 IYSKSKLSTL
-506 NISSN
+506 NLSSN
-511 VRITYSKTFNDK
+511 VRITYSKTFKDK

-532 DYYMTSSD
+532 DYYMTTSD

-550 TVNSAAAINQSL
+550 TINSSTAINQSL

-591 GTYDLYATYKL
+591 GTYDLFATYKL

-622 GWTPTQYKFF
+622 GWTPSQYKFF

-669 SKYETQRPLD
+669 TKYENQRPLD
-679 LLALYNS
+679 LLSLYNS
-686 DLKPEKTKSIDAG
+686 DLKPEQTKSIDAG

-706 RLTVDVNWYNR
+706 RLTIDVNWYNR
-717 TTEDALLDVPIP
+717 KTEDALLDVPIP
-729 ASTGFSSLKRNIG
+729 TSTGYSSLKRNIG
-742 SLQNQGVELSLNAK
+742 ALQNQGVELSLNAK
-756 LVDLYDWTFIIGA
+756 LVDLYNWTFIIGA

-801 KSYDMLYGPHSLGIN
+801 KSYDMLYGPYSLGIN

-827 DGTEKQATETL
+827 DGTEKQATQTL
-838 KAEDV
+838 NQEDV

-853 TGSVNLTLTY
+853 TGSFKFTLTY
-863 KSFDLDVDFYYSLGG
+863 RWFDLDVDFYYALGG

-947 SLISLRYRVPPKWL
+947 SLISFRYRVPPKWL
-961 AQHIKFIKYANFAF
+961 AQHIKFVKYANFAF
-975 QASNLF
+975 QASNIY